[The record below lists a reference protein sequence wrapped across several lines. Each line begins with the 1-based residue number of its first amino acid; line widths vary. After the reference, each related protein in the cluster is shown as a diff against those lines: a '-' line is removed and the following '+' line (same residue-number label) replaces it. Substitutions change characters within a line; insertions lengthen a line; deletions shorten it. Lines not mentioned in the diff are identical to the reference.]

1 MYISLNHINF
11 KKELFKKERSI
22 IVEFGADWC
31 GGCHIYEP
39 MLEELIKKSKGKIE
53 VGKVDID
60 LDKKLKDQ
68 YGIQE
73 IPTLLFYKN
82 GQIVDS
88 IIGVV
93 PKEILETKIDEMVNF
108 RASL

>member
-1 MYISLNHINF
+1 MYISLNSSNF
-11 KKELFKKERSI
+11 KKEIFKKDQSI
-22 IVEFGADWC
+22 VVEFGADWC

-39 MLEELIKKSKGKIE
+39 MLEELIKKSKGKIK

-73 IPTLLFYKN
+73 IPTLLFFKN
-82 GQIVDS
+82 GQMVDS

-93 PKEILETKIDEMVNF
+93 PKEILESKINKMFENCMY
-108 RASL
+108 